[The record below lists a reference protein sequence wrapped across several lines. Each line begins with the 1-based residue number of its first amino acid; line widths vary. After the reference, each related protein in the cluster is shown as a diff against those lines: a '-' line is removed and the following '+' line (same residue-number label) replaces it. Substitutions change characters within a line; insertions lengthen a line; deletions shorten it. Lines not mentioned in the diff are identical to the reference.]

1 MTVNLV
7 SQSQMKQTFP
17 QPALPPRSWTECL
30 LDESSNFQFST
41 GGKTR
46 TKQLNLQDLCGTFTV
61 GKLGANGSHGEYFQV
76 KTTII

>member
-1 MTVNLV
+1 MTVHSV
-7 SQSQMKQTFP
+7 SKSQMKQTFP
-17 QPALPPRSWTECL
+17 PALSPRSWTECL

-46 TKQLNLQDLCGTFTV
+46 TKQLNLQDLCETFTV